1 MPVSWDDTA
10 ALTDAHDRFLAG
22 RLVRRAVRPPI
33 LSSWERCRSLGIAAD
48 HVEVLYH
55 TELDLGGSLAD
66 AARPVLDRLETQ
78 VSGIRVSAVLCDQEA
93 RVLERRVG
101 EHSLN
106 RFLDS
111 LNLAPGF
118 AFSEELTG
126 TNGMGTA
133 LAARQP
139 AFVCGREHFADIMRQ
154 FACAAAPIRDPLSGR
169 VLGALDLTCNHRHAD
184 ASMLGLVHQAAVDV
198 EQRLLDRITA
208 RERALL
214 AAFPRGRPREA
225 ADALG
230 RRDRLVLEE
239 LAMQLIAAGH
249 AGVAEAWLPGG
260 RGVTL
265 WCREARSRSGATGFL
280 VEAVLAGVDGLYRCA
295 PQDSLGSPDA
305 MGPPGGPGAVP
316 LAHAPLAPG
325 TSAPDTPGPDTPVR
339 EMPGPEIL
347 VPETLVA
354 TARSAD
360 APAPFGEQPRGEPLA
375 VGEPGVSRLALLA
388 RERLGLLCEAGVTVG
403 TTLDVTRTAEELTEV
418 AVPRFADYV
427 VVDLPDCV
435 LRGEEPVRTD
445 GPLRR
450 VAMAGAG
457 VASHLYPV
465 GEAVGYAPSTPQARA
480 LATGDPV
487 LEPYLHEAHGWLAH
501 DPNRGGRVLRAGI
514 HSLIAVPM
522 RARGVVLGVAGF
534 YRSALKQPFEEDDL
548 SLAEDLVSRAAVC
561 IDNARRFTREHA
573 TALALQRS
581 LLPRGLPAQHA
592 VEAAHRYRPATTGV
606 GGDWFDVIPL
616 SGARVALAVGDVVG
630 HGLHATAT
638 MGRLRTAVHNFSALD
653 LAVDEV
659 LTQLDDLVCRL
670 DPEAMGW
677 DGMGAEG
684 PAPDAPSTGG
694 TESAAGPGTADSGHE
709 PGIVGSGCLYAVY
722 DPVTRRCTAARAGH
736 PPPALVLPDGTV
748 EFPDV
753 PPGPPLGV
761 GGLPFETA
769 DFAVPEGSLLV
780 LYTDGLLT
788 GATGRDAEVGFE
800 RLRTVLARAGRTPE
814 QACDALESLLPDRP
828 ADDVVLLVARTRAL
842 ADDQVAVWDLPADPA
857 EVSRARQ
864 EVLDRLTEWGL
875 EEPAFTTELIVSELV
890 TNAIRY
896 GREPL
901 QLRLLRERAL
911 ICEMADGSS
920 TSPRLRRAR
929 TTDEGGRGLFLVA
942 QLAQRWGT
950 RYTEHGKVIWTEQ
963 PLPRGGAR

>member
-10 ALTDAHDRFLAG
+10 VLTDAHNRFLAG
-22 RLVRRAVRPPI
+22 RLVSRAVRPPI

-48 HVEVLYH
+48 HVDVLYH
-55 TELDLGGSLAD
+55 TELDLGGSLTE
-66 AARPVLDRLETQ
+66 AARPVLDRLESQ
-78 VSGIRVSAVLCDQEA
+78 VSGIRVSAVLCDQDA

-118 AFSEELTG
+118 GFSEELTG

-169 VLGALDLTCNHRHAD
+169 VLGALDLTCDHRHAD
-184 ASMLGLVHQAAVDV
+184 VSMLGLVHQAAVAV

-214 AAFPRGRPREA
+214 ASFAVDGAREA
-225 ADALG
+225 PDALD
-230 RRDRLVLEE
+230 RRDRLVLQE
-239 LAMQLIAAGH
+239 LAVQLIADGRAC
-249 AGVAEAWLPGG
+249 VVEARLPEG

-265 WCREARSRSGATGFL
+265 WCHEAHGPTGAIGFL
-280 VEAVLAGVDGLYRCA
+280 VEAVLPGGRRCRCA
-295 PQDSLGSPDA
+295 AEDRTGSPE
-305 MGPPGGPGAVP
+305 PPVLAGGGPMSHPPLVP
-316 LAHAPLAPG
+316 GSLAIPTLPPADGPTPPVASGH
-325 TSAPDTPGPDTPVR
+325 PGP
-339 EMPGPEIL
+339 
-347 VPETLVA
+347 VPSSDA
-354 TARSAD
+354 WAR
-360 APAPFGEQPRGEPLA
+360 GGPLA

-418 AVPRFADYV
+418 AVPRFADCV
-427 VVDLPDCV
+427 AVDLPDCV
-435 LRGEEPVRTD
+435 LRGEEPMGTG
-445 GPLRR
+445 GPLLR
-450 VAMAGAG
+450 VAMAGVRTG
-457 VASHLYPV
+457 SHLYAV
-465 GEAVGYAPSTPQARA
+465 GESVSYAASTPHARA
-480 LATGDPV
+480 LATGEPV
-487 LEPYLHEAHGWLAH
+487 LEPYLNEAYGWLAN
-501 DPNRGGRVLRAGI
+501 DPARGGQALRAGI

-522 RARGVVLGVAGF
+522 RARGVVLGVAAF

-561 IDNARRFTREHA
+561 IDNARRFTREHT
-573 TALALQRS
+573 TALALQHS

-659 LTQLDDLVCRL
+659 LSQLDDLVCRL
-670 DPEAMGW
+670 DPDATGT
-677 DGMGAEG
+677 
-684 PAPDAPSTGG
+684 DAPGTDPAGG
-694 TESAAGPGTADSGHE
+694 TDTYSTDTGPEPGGESE

-722 DPVTRRCTAARAGH
+722 DPVNRRCTAARAGH

-769 DFAVPEGSLLV
+769 DFEVPEGSLLV

-788 GATGRDAEVGFE
+788 GDGHDPGVGFE
-800 RLRTVLARAGRTPE
+800 RLRAALARPGRTPE
-814 QACDALESLLPDRP
+814 QTCAALESLFPERP
-828 ADDVVLLVARTRAL
+828 VDDVVLLVARTRAL
-842 ADDQVAVWDLPADPA
+842 GEDQVAVWDLPADPA

-864 EVLDRLTEWGL
+864 EVIARLTEWGL
-875 EEPAFTTELIVSELV
+875 DAPAFTTELIVSELV

-942 QLAQRWGT
+942 QLARRWGT

-963 PLPRGGAR
+963 PLPRGG